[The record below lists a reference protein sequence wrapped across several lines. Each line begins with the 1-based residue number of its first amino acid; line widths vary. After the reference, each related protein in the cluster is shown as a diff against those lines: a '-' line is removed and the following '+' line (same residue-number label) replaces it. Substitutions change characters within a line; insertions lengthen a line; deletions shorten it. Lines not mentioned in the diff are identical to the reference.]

1 MHIGLCLVCSFRGTA
16 GVGQGKRDQRDLSK
30 AVVDYI
36 CRMQPRGNVTGIRN
50 KKHRKHFNK
59 LLQQLK
65 ECRLPGSQKRAYA
78 VSWRMVN
85 TRSFGL
91 PQNRKRIYIMGAR
104 RSTRKGVKTRK
115 PNMVHS
121 LPESKFA
128 CLDDF
133 LKSRNS
139 FHQSRKEHSPEFS
152 YQIRP
157 RSIPKS
163 EFRPR
168 SIPKSE
174 FRPRSTPKLDF
185 QLCSKLPSWFSAR
198 KTQVRA
204 WRGPGAGLVRVWCG
218 PGAGHCR
225 RGAGGGFNQSC
236 GTHRIA
242 PSILRHAQDCSSHSC
257 STHRIALM
265 QHQQLG
271 LGTILA

>member
-1 MHIGLCLVCSFRGTA
+1 MGKTSLKVKKTGIKKPPRVEKVESHCQRKWPIMLGSDCSGKGTDVVAAKQLGIEFMVQFATDVDPDCRKVILSHKKGPRSLGYALGNVCEKCDLYTAGFPCQPYSRLPEQVAVFNRVWVTFCFLHIGLCLVCSFRGTA
-16 GVGQGKRDQRDLSK
+16 GVGQGKCDQRDLSK

-36 CRMQPRGNVTGIRN
+36 CRVQPRGFVLENVTGVRN

-85 TRSFGL
+85 SRSFEL

-133 LKSRNS
+133 L
-139 FHQSRKEHSPEFS
+139 
-152 YQIRP
+152 
-157 RSIPKS
+157 
-163 EFRPR
+163 
-168 SIPKSE
+168 
-174 FRPRSTPKLDF
+174 
-185 QLCSKLPSWFSAR
+185 
-198 KTQVRA
+198 
-204 WRGPGAGLVRVWCG
+204 
-218 PGAGHCR
+218 
-225 RGAGGGFNQSC
+225 
-236 GTHRIA
+236 
-242 PSILRHAQDCSSHSC
+242 
-257 STHRIALM
+257 
-265 QHQQLG
+265 
-271 LGTILA
+271 